1 MIKYRPL
8 ITVLVVMVLV
18 IGCAPKVQEQPTP
31 TPIPTSVV
39 PEKPIYVV
47 QRGTV
52 EKMVQFTAR
61 VSPLQEQDLFFRS
74 GGYVSIVYVEK
85 GDWVE
90 TGTVLAELEVEDLRN
105 QLALV
110 ELDYQNAL
118 NAYNSAVQS
127 HERQVFNAQ
136 MNLEVAKLRLERSKL
151 SPPTSNLL
159 SQKYAVQDAKEV
171 LEEANIAYKE
181 ALDRP
186 WEPQRVRDA
195 LLKNIARAERNYE
208 LAQSN
213 YQYSLLRDSQS
224 MDTYEIDLLLQEKE
238 IQRAEQELEWL
249 QEGVSPSLLQAVE
262 GAQIKVER
270 IQRQVENA
278 QLIAP
283 FDGEI
288 TAVGAIPG
296 RAVEAR
302 KSVAVI
308 ADPSAWDIT
317 ADLPSSQMS
326 LLQEGL
332 ECQITSSRF
341 PGQVFKGIIQVMP
354 YPYGT
359 GGGSTKVEDM
369 DQRTHIVFLDPDQAP
384 DDFRVGDMVRVMV
397 MVEQS
402 IDTLWLPSAAIRTF
416 EGRSFVMVR
425 GDDGRLRKVDVKLG
439 IQSEDVIEILDGLE
453 EGEVIEGL

>member
-1 MIKYRPL
+1 MVKYRLL
-8 ITVLVVMVLV
+8 ITVMFVVALV
-18 IGCAPKVQEQPTP
+18 IGCTPQAQQAATP

-39 PEKPIYVV
+39 PEKPTYVV

-52 EKMVQFTAR
+52 EEKVQFTAR
-61 VSPLQEQDLFFRS
+61 VSPLQEEDLFFKS
-74 GGYVSIVYVEK
+74 GGFISIVYIEK
-85 GDWVE
+85 DDWVE
-90 TGTVLAELEVEDLRN
+90 EGTILAELEVEDLRN

-136 MNLEVAKLRLERSKL
+136 MSLELAKLRLERAKL
-151 SPPTSNLL
+151 SPPSSNLL
-159 SQKYAVQDAKEV
+159 SMKYAVQDAKEY
-171 LEEANIAYKE
+171 LEETKIVYKE

-186 WEPQRVRDA
+186 WEPQKVRDA
-195 LLKNIARAERNYE
+195 MLKNIAKAERNYE
-208 LAQSN
+208 LAQGN
-213 YQYSLLRDSQS
+213 YQYALLKDSQS
-224 MDTYEIDLLLQEKE
+224 LATYQIDIQLQEKE
-238 IQRAEQELEWL
+238 IERAEQELTWL
-249 QEGVSPSLLQAVE
+249 EEGVSPSLLQAVE

-288 TAVGAIPG
+288 TAVAAIPG
-296 RAVEAR
+296 KAVEAR

-308 ADPSAWDIT
+308 ADPNSWDIT
-317 ADLPSSQMS
+317 ANLPTNQMN
-326 LLQEGL
+326 LLEEGM
-332 ECQITSSRF
+332 ECQVTISRF
-341 PGQVFKGIIQVMP
+341 PGEVFTCIIQVMP

-359 GGGSTKVEDM
+359 GGGSVQIEDM
-369 DQRTHIVFLDPDQAP
+369 DQRTHIVFANPEDAP
-384 DDFRVGDMVRVMV
+384 SDVRVGDMVKVMV

-402 IDTLWLPSAAIRTF
+402 LDALWLPPAAVRTF
-416 EGRSFVMVR
+416 EGRNFVMVR

-439 IQSEDVIEILDGLE
+439 IQSEDAIEILDGLE
-453 EGEVIEGL
+453 EGQVIEGL